1 MLTSTSHPGARTVA
15 ATALALMIGLIGV
28 GAPVNAAGP
37 LIVDLGSAEQF
48 AVLAGGGVTAAGS
61 SVITGNL
68 GSHPLPAVSSILD
81 REVAG
86 TVHRAGA
93 VAERAQQD
101 LAFGYELAAL
111 AKPTAAVATGAL
123 DDRILSAGV
132 YTVEAGPLGL
142 NGTLTL
148 DGLDDPD
155 AVWIFQAPSDLVM
168 APDSTVRLVN
178 GGRACNVFWQVTG
191 SATLGS
197 GSTFAGS
204 ILAMASVTVES
215 GVTVDG
221 RVLART
227 ARITLADD
235 IIIVPSCPA
244 KSAPPVSQ
252 TRTAGSIPASSVALD
267 STKGRPDG
275 LPTILPILA
284 IVAIAM
290 AAVLGEPRRRGRTF
304 SEGW

>member
-1 MLTSTSHPGARTVA
+1 MLTSTRHPRARTAA
-15 ATALALMIGLIGV
+15 ATAVALMIGLIGV
-28 GAPVNAAGP
+28 GAPVSAAGP
-37 LIVDLGSAEQF
+37 LIVDLGSAGQF

-81 REVAG
+81 KEVTG
-86 TVHRAGA
+86 TVHRASA
-93 VAERAQQD
+93 VAELAQQD
-101 LAFGYELAAL
+101 LAVGYELAAL
-111 AKPTAAVATGAL
+111 ATPTAAVATGVL
-123 DDRILSAGV
+123 DSRILSPGV

-148 DGLDDPD
+148 DGLDDPN

-168 APDSTVRLVN
+168 APASTVRLIN

-191 SATLGS
+191 SAMLGS

-227 ARITLADD
+227 ARITLAAD

-244 KSAPPVSQ
+244 TSAPPVSQ
-252 TRTAGSIPASSVALD
+252 THTAGSIPPSSVALD
-267 STKGRPDG
+267 SIKGRPAG
-275 LPTILPILA
+275 FPTIPPIMPT
-284 IVAIAM
+284 VATAM
-290 AAVLGEPRRRGRTF
+290 AAVLGEPRRRGPTF
-304 SEGW
+304 SDGW